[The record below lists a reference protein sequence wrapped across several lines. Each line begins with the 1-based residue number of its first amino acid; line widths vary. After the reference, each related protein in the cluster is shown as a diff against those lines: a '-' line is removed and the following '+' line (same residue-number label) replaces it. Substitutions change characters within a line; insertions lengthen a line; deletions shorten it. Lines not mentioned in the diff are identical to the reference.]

1 LLILKT
7 VEAELED
14 WRKPLVDY
22 LRDPSCSVDRKVR
35 RWMFKFTL
43 VDDELYRRTTDD
55 LLLKYLSP
63 DQARLVM
70 TEVREGI
77 SKFVKRINRLV

>member
-1 LLILKT
+1 
-7 VEAELED
+7 
-14 WRKPLVDY
+14 
-22 LRDPSCSVDRKVR
+22 
-35 RWMFKFTL
+35 MFKFTL

-77 SKFVKRINRLV
+77 SEFVKRINRLV